1 MNEYKFREI
10 NNYLTHFERNTR
22 NISDFIMKIFAFL
35 SVSSLFIGGTGFFKT
50 YIGYILLGMH
60 PNIQV
65 CFAVFLIS
73 FSVYTLDKI
82 ADLDKDITNM
92 PERMR
97 FLKGRKTSV
106 LICAIAAFL
115 FSMALAFLDRPLSLL
130 IILVPVVA
138 NAIYGTR
145 LIPGLPRLKDIPVMK
160 NVVVAI
166 SWALVTILIPA
177 LHLANPESWIVF
189 MVVYFMFIK
198 TFIDTVLYDVRD
210 VKGDRENGVRTIPVL
225 IGPKKTVVVL
235 LALNSS
241 LFFGL
246 IFVDDDALRLLMTA
260 LIIYGY
266 AYILYFKEK
275 RNPLALDFCVEG
287 EWMLATVFLITVL
300 GGAMLV

>member
-1 MNEYKFREI
+1 MNKYELREI
-10 NNYLTHFERNTR
+10 NNYWAYFERNTR
-22 NISDFIMKIFAFL
+22 NIFDFIMKVFAFL

-60 PNIQV
+60 PNILV

-97 FLKGRKTSV
+97 FLKGRKNLV
-106 LICAIAAFL
+106 LTCAIAAFL
-115 FSMALAFLDRPLSLL
+115 FSMILTFLDKPLSLL
-130 IILVPVVA
+130 IILVPVGA

-160 NVVVAI
+160 NVVVAV

-189 MVVYFMFIK
+189 MIVYFMFIK

-225 IGPKKTVVVL
+225 IGPEKTVIVL
-235 LALNSS
+235 LALNST
-241 LFFGL
+241 LLFGL
-246 IFVDDDALRLLMTA
+246 IFVDAALKLLMMA

-266 AYILYFKEK
+266 AYVLYFKEK

-287 EWMLATVFLITVL
+287 EWMLATAFLITIL
-300 GGAMLV
+300 GGGMLV

>member
-1 MNEYKFREI
+1 MNECELIDVNLF
-10 NNYLTHFERNTR
+10 LTYFKLVTSNAL
-22 NISDFIMKIFAFL
+22 NFIMKIFAFL

-60 PNIQV
+60 PNLQV

-73 FSVYTLDKI
+73 FSVYTIDKI

-97 FLKGRKTSV
+97 FLKGRKNPV
-106 LICAIAAFL
+106 LACAIAAFL
-115 FSMALAFLDRPLSLL
+115 FSMALTFLDKPLSLL
-130 IILVPVVA
+130 IILVPVAA

-160 NVVVAI
+160 NVVVAV

-177 LHLANPESWIVF
+177 LHLSNPESWIVF

-210 VKGDRENGVRTIPVL
+210 VKGDRENGVKTIPVL
-225 IGPKKTVVVL
+225 IGPEKTVLVL

-241 LFFGL
+241 LLCGL
-246 IFVDDDALRLLMTA
+246 IFVDGVIKLLMIA
-260 LIIYGY
+260 LIVYGY

-287 EWMLATVFLITVL
+287 EWMLATVFLITIL
-300 GGAMLV
+300 DGAMLV